1 MMKITQEQVRQ
12 FDEDGYL
19 FLRALLDDD
28 EVDLLQRITEQ
39 SEQVANDAYTD
50 RDAEGGF
57 SRIWL
62 TEELGDDV
70 FSTCAK
76 CERIVD
82 PMQQLLRDEVYQ
94 FHHKMMLKDP
104 RVGGAWEWHQDYGY
118 WYQDK
123 LDGLLFPDT
132 ASCMI
137 AVNRATRE
145 NGCLQVI
152 RGSHRLGRIEHGVTG
167 TQAGTDPKR
176 VEDALKHLE
185 LVYCEMEPGDAL
197 FFHGNTLHRS
207 DANRSDHPRWSYIS
221 CYTTMSN
228 ATVSGSKTHIEN
240 RVIFGK
246 VADVELKKVGRKQLR
261 DIKSAATG

>member
-94 FHHKMMLKDP
+94 FHHKMKI
-104 RVGGAWEWHQDYGY
+104 H
-118 WYQDK
+118 
-123 LDGLLFPDT
+123 
-132 ASCMI
+132 
-137 AVNRATRE
+137 
-145 NGCLQVI
+145 
-152 RGSHRLGRIEHGVTG
+152 H
-167 TQAGTDPKR
+167 
-176 VEDALKHLE
+176 
-185 LVYCEMEPGDAL
+185 
-197 FFHGNTLHRS
+197 
-207 DANRSDHPRWSYIS
+207 
-221 CYTTMSN
+221 
-228 ATVSGSKTHIEN
+228 
-240 RVIFGK
+240 
-246 VADVELKKVGRKQLR
+246 
-261 DIKSAATG
+261 